1 MQVSYHS
8 LQGSDDLTT
17 NDHSNLLLHDSFLS
31 PSHYVLNM
39 LAPFSSLHSS
49 DRLFLVPELL
59 FSPTSTLPYSRILLL
74 QALG

>member
-17 NDHSNLLLHDSFLS
+17 NDLLLHDSFLS

-39 LAPFSSLHSS
+39 LAPFSSLNSS

-74 QALG
+74 QALV